1 MTEQDKFYR
10 IADAI
15 LREIDPDPE
24 VYGMVVDAVQRGYNL
39 RAIEDLEGE

>member
-1 MTEQDKFYR
+1 MTEKDKFYR

-15 LREIDPDPE
+15 LGDVSDPDI
-24 VYGMVVDAVQRGYNL
+24 YGMVVDAVQRGYNL

>member
-1 MTEQDKFYR
+1 MTKQDKFYR

-15 LREIDPDPE
+15 VGDIPDSDI
-24 VYGMVVDAVQRGYNL
+24 YGMVVDAVQRGYNL

>member
-15 LREIDPDPE
+15 LREIDPE
-24 VYGMVVDAVQRGYNL
+24 VYGMVVDAVRRGYNL